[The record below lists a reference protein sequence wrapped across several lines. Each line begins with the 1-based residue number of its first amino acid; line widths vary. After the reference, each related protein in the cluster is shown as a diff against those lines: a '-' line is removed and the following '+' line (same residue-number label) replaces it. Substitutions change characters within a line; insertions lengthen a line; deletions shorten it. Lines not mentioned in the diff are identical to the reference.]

1 MPGPTVFF
9 CESKY
14 AVVPWVYEFWN
25 TASNAGYAWVGLR
38 APAATPRL
46 RAARRAMLAVGA
58 GSALLHGTGTAAGQM
73 ADELAM
79 LLLVLRM
86 LECTAPRPLPAVR
99 WTAGAVAA
107 VYVALGWYRLFVLL
121 FILLVGV
128 TVASMRLDPALRRG
142 APACGAWMVGAFVLW
157 ATEQTLCARAP
168 ALAWC
173 HVGWHLSTARA
184 GWLFF
189 ACHAQKRQTDIDLD

>member
-1 MPGPTVFF
+1 MPVPTVFF

-38 APAATPRL
+38 APAATPCL

-79 LLLVLRM
+79 LLLVLR
-86 LECTAPRPLPAVR
+86 
-99 WTAGAVAA
+99 
-107 VYVALGWYRLFVLL
+107 FV
-121 FILLVGV
+121 
-128 TVASMRLDPALRRG
+128 
-142 APACGAWMVGAFVLW
+142 
-157 ATEQTLCARAP
+157 E
-168 ALAWC
+168 
-173 HVGWHLSTARA
+173 A
-184 GWLFF
+184 GWEMIRGTRSSLI
-189 ACHAQKRQTDIDLD
+189 APSIAKAA

>member
-38 APAATPRL
+38 APAATPCL

-86 LECTAPRPLPAVR
+86 LECTDRPRPAVQGT
-99 WTAGAVAA
+99 TAAVAA
-107 VYVALGWYRLFVLL
+107 VYVVLGWYHLFVLL
-121 FILLVGV
+121 FLVLVVG
-128 TVASMRLDPALRRG
+128 TVARMRADPALRRG
-142 APACGAWMVGAFVLW
+142 APACGAWMLAGFVMW
-157 ATEQTLCARAP
+157 VIEQALCARAP

-173 HVGWHLSTARA
+173 HVGWHLCTARA

-189 ACHAQKRQTDIDLD
+189 ACHAQKRDQALHHLL